1 MALSV
6 EDQLA
11 IQQLYAKYN
20 HALDFGNVEGW
31 VATFT
36 PDGTFASGA
45 NSFKGGEQLAAFAT
59 GFSSRMKA
67 RHWTNNLIVE
77 ADGDGA
83 SGTCYL
89 QLLNVADPKTPT
101 VLTTAIYRDSLTK
114 TADGWRFTSRAV
126 TADS

>member
-20 HALDFGNVEGW
+20 HALDFGNVAGW

-36 PDGTFASGA
+36 PDGTFTSGA
-45 NSFKGGEQLAAFAT
+45 NSFKGSEALGQFAT
-59 GFSSRMKA
+59 GFASRMKA

-83 SGTCYL
+83 AGTCYL

-101 VLTTAIYRDSLTK
+101 VLTTAIYRDKLTK
-114 TADGWRFTSRAV
+114 TGDGWRFTERTV